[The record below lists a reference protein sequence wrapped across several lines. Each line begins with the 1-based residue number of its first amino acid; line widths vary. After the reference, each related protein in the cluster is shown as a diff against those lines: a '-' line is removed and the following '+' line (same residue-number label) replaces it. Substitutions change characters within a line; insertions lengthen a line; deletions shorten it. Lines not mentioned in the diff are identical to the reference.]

1 MLIWRRRILWCEK
14 ETSALFLPFFH
25 ESAYNSNPIPDFEA
39 GNRNKDLQTALI
51 WDCNSRNMHTYT
63 FLIKY
68 VNIL

>member
-1 MLIWRRRILWCEK
+1 MLIWRILWCENEK
-14 ETSALFLPFFH
+14 FALFFH